1 MIKRLDVVD
10 GLFDDEHIKALN
22 DTYHPSLWT
31 YHHGARHDS
40 KDSTVFFHSNR
51 YLKDDAIVNLI
62 DCPLQKKTFE
72 IIKDYYKFTVKSK
85 PSDDDMIY
93 LNGQTYEL
101 DGGQHIDTYVQDI
114 GVNETFTII
123 YMVNTDDENIK
134 GFWTPYNTVPFKSG
148 RVVIFSSVM
157 PHAGLSTTVKNKIR
171 MTLTWKSYDLVL
183 DKDSPLCYSE
193 SNKLK
198 R

>member
-10 GLFDDEHIKALN
+10 DLFDDEHIRALN
-22 DTYHPSLWT
+22 DAYHSSLWT
-31 YHHGARHDS
+31 YYHGARHDN

-51 YLKDDAIVNLI
+51 YLKDDDAVVNLV
-62 DCPLQKKTFE
+62 DCSLQKKTFE
-72 IIKDYYKFTVKSK
+72 TIKDYYKFTVKPK
-85 PSDDDMIY
+85 PSDNDMIY

-101 DGGQHIDTYVQDI
+101 DGEQHIDSLAKNSN
-114 GVNETFTII
+114 VNETFTII
-123 YMVNTDDENIK
+123 YMVNTDDSDIK
-134 GFWTPYNTVPFKSG
+134 GFWTPYTTVPFKSG
-148 RVVIFSSVM
+148 RVVIFSSIM

-193 SNKLK
+193 SNK
-198 R
+198 